1 MLLDKYLMYK
11 FEWENHWVDIYS
23 DTMKDFI
30 SAVLAPLVIFDK
42 GIIDVI
48 ADFGCGQRP
57 KSEIL
62 NTILKAKH
70 RILVDIGLPQE
81 KDGLMAGNSLYVKV
95 DMEELLKET
104 KCYEQKRRIAKF
116 IGLGDISP
124 GRIEKNL
131 EGKIDIAIFSDIFNY
146 VDYKLILD
154 KIGKYIARDGRV
166 VILNKPG
173 RGYKEFFSDKGVKS
187 NQDLIDYIKSI
198 GYYDMERCLDARR
211 SRPSY
216 GPWREVEWYD
226 YEDDNTWILLI
237 LKKESKTFNL
247 FT

>member
-1 MLLDKYLMYK
+1 MYK
-11 FEWENHWVDIYS
+11 CGWENHWVDIYS

-30 SAVLAPLVIFDK
+30 SAVLVPLVIFDK
-42 GIIDVI
+42 GIIDLI

-57 KSEIL
+57 KSDII
-62 NTILKAKH
+62 NRILKAKY

-81 KDGLMAGNSLYVKV
+81 KDGEIAGNSLYVKA

-116 IGLGDISP
+116 IGLGDISLE
-124 GRIEKNL
+124 RIDEKL
-131 EGKIDIAIFSDIFNY
+131 EEKIDIAIFSDIFNY

-154 KIGKYIARDGRV
+154 KIGKYIAKDGRV

-173 RGYKEFFSDKGVKS
+173 RGYKEFFSNKGVKS
-187 NQDLIDYIKSI
+187 NHDLIDCIKLK
-198 GYYDMERCLDARR
+198 GYYDIERCLDARR

-216 GPWREVEWYD
+216 GPWREVEWSD
-226 YEDDNTWILLI
+226 HEDDNTWMLLI
-237 LKKESKTFNL
+237 VKKKSKKFDL